1 MKLLNGNFV
10 TEKTYKAIYHMHP
23 FFIVGIPEQHKL
35 LRDRGYY
42 TFEDFFGVDEV
53 TDYSQAVDLLAK
65 IKKTGVNEYKHK
77 VKKVFD
83 KLEHNMYNFVNR
95 EVSWLDF
102 ERDLR
107 KAINGQIR

>member
-1 MKLLNGNFV
+1 
-10 TEKTYKAIYHMHP
+10 MHP
-23 FFIVGIPEQHKL
+23 FFVIGIKDQHQL

-42 TFEDFFGVDEV
+42 TFEDFFGVEEV
-53 TDYSQAVDLLAK
+53 TDYSQAIELLQK
-65 IKKTGVNEYKHK
+65 VKKTSISEYKTK

-83 KLEHNMYNFVNR
+83 KLEHNMYNFINR
-95 EVSWLDF
+95 EISWTDF

>member
-1 MKLLNGNFV
+1 
-10 TEKTYKAIYHMHP
+10 MHP